1 MMSLE
6 KKVVAKFL
14 KVGEDFLV
22 DSYPAPNPSV
32 LSTLPDYGVS
42 NANIPR
48 GEDGYME
55 EYLERKAR
63 LKESGKLDEYDL
75 KYWNLNSFLQG
86 GWTTLYHGTVASFDK
101 FDMSYV
107 RQELVDGFYGG
118 GVFLTPSEEIA
129 WEYAQANR
137 NFGLP
142 KSIIQD
148 ISRQHAEAGAFLS
161 LVYKLGYEKGWDAL
175 IQSGFDFAVDTLNG
189 FDPDSIS
196 ELAPYIIG
204 TKEPVSLTSTIF
216 GGALSIPDYIYDF
229 IDDLGLNSTVYKPKV
244 YVVLGKANRVLIT
257 DDMGEAK
264 RAPAQ
269 GYDGVVYFGSA
280 TVRGV
285 PEVAIHN
292 PKNIRILR
300 VITE

>member
-1 MMSLE
+1 MSRS
-6 KKVVAKFL
+6 KRVALRFKQA
-14 KVGEDFLV
+14 GDFLV
-22 DSYPAPNPSV
+22 EGYAAPNTSPLSV
-32 LSTLPDYGVS
+32 LPNYGVS

-48 GEDGYME
+48 GEDGYIM
-55 EYLERKAR
+55 EYLERKAL
-63 LKESGKLDEYDL
+63 LKESGKLDEHDL
-75 KYWNLNSFLQG
+75 KYWNLNRFLQG

-118 GVFLTPSEEIA
+118 GIFLTPSEEIA

-142 KSIIQD
+142 KTIIQD

-161 LVYKLGYEKGWDAL
+161 LVYKLGYEKGWEAL
-175 IQSGFDFAVDTLNG
+175 IQSGYQYGDTLNG
-189 FDPDSIS
+189 FDPQDIS
-196 ELAPYIIG
+196 DLAPYIIG
-204 TKEPVSLTSTIF
+204 AKEPVSLTSTIF
-216 GGALSIPDYIYDF
+216 GGALIMPDYVYDF
-229 IDDLGLNSTVYKPKV
+229 IDDLGLDSTVYKPKV
-244 YVVLGKANRVLIT
+244 YVVVGKANKVLIT
-257 DDMGEAK
+257 DNMSEAK
-264 RAPAQ
+264 RAPTQ
-269 GYDGVVYFGSA
+269 GYDGVIYFGSA

>member
-1 MMSLE
+1 MSIS
-6 KKVVAKFL
+6 KRVALRFKQA
-14 KVGEDFLV
+14 GDFLV
-22 DSYPAPNPSV
+22 EGYAAPNTSPLSV
-32 LSTLPDYGVS
+32 LPNYGVS

-48 GEDGYME
+48 GEDGYIM
-55 EYLERKAR
+55 EYLERKAL
-63 LKESGKLDEYDL
+63 LKESGKLDEHDL
-75 KYWNLNSFLQG
+75 KYWNLNRFLQG

-118 GVFLTPSEEIA
+118 GIFLTPSEEIA

-142 KSIIQD
+142 KTIIQD

-161 LVYKLGYEKGWDAL
+161 LVYKLGYEKGWEAL
-175 IQSGFDFAVDTLNG
+175 IQSGYQYGDTLNG
-189 FDPDSIS
+189 FDPQDIS
-196 ELAPYIIG
+196 DLAPYIIG
-204 TKEPVSLTSTIF
+204 TKDPVSLTSTIF
-216 GGALSIPDYIYDF
+216 GGALIMPDYIYDF
-229 IDDLGLNSTVYKPKV
+229 IDDLGLDSTVYKPKV
-244 YVVLGKANRVLIT
+244 YVVVGKANKVLIT
-257 DDMGEAK
+257 DNMSEAK
-264 RAPAQ
+264 RAPTQ
-269 GYDGVVYFGSA
+269 GYDGVIYFGSA

>member
-1 MMSLE
+1 MSIS
-6 KKVVAKFL
+6 KRVALRFKQA
-14 KVGEDFLV
+14 GDFLV
-22 DSYPAPNPSV
+22 EGYPAPNTSPLSV
-32 LSTLPDYGVS
+32 LPNYGVS

-48 GEDGYME
+48 GEDGYIM
-55 EYLERKAR
+55 EYLERKAL
-63 LKESGKLDEYDL
+63 LKESGKLDEHDL
-75 KYWNLNSFLQG
+75 KYWNLNRFLQG

-118 GVFLTPSEEIA
+118 GIFLTPSEEIA

-142 KSIIQD
+142 KTIIQD

-161 LVYKLGYEKGWDAL
+161 LVYKLGYEKGWEAL
-175 IQSGFDFAVDTLNG
+175 IQSGYQYGDTLNG
-189 FDPDSIS
+189 FDPQDIS
-196 ELAPYIIG
+196 DLAPYIIG
-204 TKEPVSLTSTIF
+204 TKDPVSLTSTIF
-216 GGALSIPDYIYDF
+216 GGALIMPDYIYDF
-229 IDDLGLNSTVYKPKV
+229 IDDLGLDSTVYKPKV
-244 YVVLGKANRVLIT
+244 YVVVGKATKVLIT
-257 DDMGEAK
+257 DNMSEAK
-264 RAPAQ
+264 RAPTQ
-269 GYDGVVYFGSA
+269 GYDGVIYFGSA